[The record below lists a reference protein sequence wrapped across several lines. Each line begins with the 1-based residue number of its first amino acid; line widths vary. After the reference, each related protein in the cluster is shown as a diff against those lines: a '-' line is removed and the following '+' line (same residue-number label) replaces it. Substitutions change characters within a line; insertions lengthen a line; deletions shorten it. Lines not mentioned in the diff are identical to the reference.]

1 MIYFILFINAI
12 NTVLNEEIINRLNKA
27 QNIKV
32 IDYAI
37 VDSMIS
43 TKISIGSS
51 SSRYVPI
58 DLCIDASFIS
68 SKFLNVEK
76 MLSSGIDSILYNSIT
91 YIMTSYKN
99 SISFHS
105 DNENKINIDNFFF
118 YNSEYGYVD
127 HELLSLSYKSKYNEK
142 SIMYN
147 LKKSDMINKESFTII
162 PSVRSK
168 GHIIFGDISYLLNEY
183 NKAVLSIE
191 NTTTSQWNT
200 KLNEVSLSMMNGTV
214 ISLTNNS
221 NIYFKSDS
229 NDILIPT
236 DAFNVLTK
244 FFFSNRNFDCSVYGG
259 KYLNVLRCQCDIQS
273 NFKSISLKIGEYQFE
288 INDLFTENQGK
299 CDFIMKNKFGE
310 LNWGIGYVFFDKFIT
325 TFDKEDNEIV
335 LYSKNTFNVNKSKD
349 TFMIKNMIE
358 INSLLLFVMIIV
370 HSGYKYIL

>member
-12 NTVLNEEIINRLNKA
+12 NTVFNEEIINRLNKA

-68 SKFLNVEK
+68 SKFLNVKK
-76 MLSSGIDSILYNSIT
+76 MLSSGTDSILYNSIT

-142 SIMYN
+142 SITYN

-273 NFKSISLKIGEYQFE
+273 NFKSFSLKIGEYQFE

-370 HSGYKYIL
+370 HFGYKYIL

>member
-1 MIYFILFINAI
+1 MIYLLLFINAI
-12 NTVLNEEIINRLNKA
+12 NAVFNEEILNRLNEA
-27 QNIKV
+27 NNIKV

-37 VDSMIS
+37 IDTMIS
-43 TKISIGSS
+43 TKISVGSS

-58 DLCIDASFIS
+58 DLSIDASFIS
-68 SKFLNVEK
+68 SKFLKDKNL
-76 MLSSGIDSILYNSIT
+76 LSSGIDSILYNSIT

-105 DNENKINIDNFFF
+105 ENENKINVDNFFF

-127 HELLSLSYKSKYNEK
+127 HELISLSYKSKHNEK
-142 SIMYN
+142 SITYN

-162 PSVRSK
+162 PSDDSK
-168 GHIIFGDISYLLNEY
+168 GNIIFGDISYMLNNY

-191 NTTTSQWNT
+191 NTTNSQWNT

-236 DAFNVLTK
+236 NAFNILTK
-244 FFFSNRNFDCSVYGG
+244 FFFSNKNFDCSVYGG
-259 KYLNVLRCQCDIQS
+259 KYVNVLRCQCDIKS
-273 NFKSISLKIGEYQFE
+273 HFKSISMKIGKYQFE
-288 INDLFTENQGK
+288 IDDLFTENKGK
-299 CDFIMKNKFGE
+299 CDFIMKNKYGE
-310 LNWGIGYVFFDKFIT
+310 ANWGIGYVFFDKFIT

-335 LYSKNTFNVNKSKD
+335 LYSKNTFNVNKRKD
-349 TFMIKNMIE
+349 TFIIKNVIE

-370 HSGYKYIL
+370 HFGYKYIL